1 MKYAYNK
8 VNKIQ
13 NVWNFALCTI
23 LNAHSIPTTYYR
35 LLTTDYLLP
44 ITYSL
49 PLFNKSSSQYL
60 SIPVKYSCLAGSN
73 GFKGF

>member
-23 LNAHSIPTTYYR
+23 LNAHSIPTT
-35 LLTTDYLLP
+35 DYLLP
-44 ITYSL
+44 TTYYLLPTPCLYSINPPPNIFPSL
-49 PLFNKSSSQYL
+49 
-60 SIPVKYSCLAGSN
+60 
-73 GFKGF
+73 